1 MNAPE
6 RLRRGACP
14 GLSAPMQ
21 TGDGLLARLTPVG
34 LIALDAFAG
43 LCAAAGAH
51 GNGIVEVTSRG
62 SIQVRG
68 LRAATAPLFA
78 VEVAALRIEAS
89 DGIPVLTDP
98 LSGDHALAAEIRS
111 ALAAASLAARLSA
124 KVSVTVDLDLAAD
137 IAVRSLDDG
146 AIHLVLASSPLGA
159 VPRKDAAF
167 CVQRL
172 LETLAAMAPGSRM
185 RDVLERGG
193 IEAFQSAIADCLVDR
208 PPPARRFA
216 AEPIGIHNLS
226 SDAALGIGLPFGHSD
241 AATLIRLA
249 DAARQAGAAGVRTA
263 PGRVLLVMGLS
274 PAAAATVTVAA
285 EVFGFIVDPAD
296 PRRRIVACAGAPIC
310 ASGEIPARALAPF
323 LRRAAENLADGEVIH
338 LSGCIKGCAH
348 PAPAPVAVI
357 GRAGQCDIVV
367 EGRPSG
373 SVTPDALPQRLA
385 DVLRDR
391 GGSP

>member
-34 LIALDAFAG
+34 LIALEAFAG
-43 LCAAAGAH
+43 LCAAARAH

-68 LRAATAPLFA
+68 LRPETAPLFA
-78 VEVAALRIEAS
+78 AEVAALSIEAN

-111 ALAAASLAARLSA
+111 ALAAASLATRLSA

-137 IAVRSLDDG
+137 VALRSIDDDT
-146 AIHLVLASSPLGA
+146 VQVSLASSPLGA
-159 VPRKDAAF
+159 VPCKDSGG

-172 LETLAAMAPGSRM
+172 LEKLAAMAPGSRM

-193 IEAFQSAIADCLVDR
+193 LGTLKSAVADCLVDR
-208 PPPARRFA
+208 PPPVRRST
-216 AEPIGIHNLS
+216 AEPIGVHDLPS
-226 SDAALGIGLPFGHSD
+226 GVAVGIGLSFGHSD
-241 AATLIRLA
+241 AATLIRLV
-249 DAARQAGAAGVRTA
+249 DAARQAGTVGIRTA
-263 PGRVLLVMGLS
+263 PGRALLVMGLS
-274 PAAAATVTVAA
+274 SAAAATVALAA
-285 EVFGFIVDPAD
+285 ETLGFIVDPAD
-296 PRRRIVACAGAPIC
+296 RRRRIVACAGAPIC
-310 ASGEIPARALAPF
+310 ASGEIPSRALAP
-323 LRRAAENLADGEVIH
+323 LLTRAAANLADGEIIH

-348 PAPAPVAVI
+348 PAPAPVVVV
-357 GRAGQCDIVV
+357 GRAGQCDIVID
-367 EGRPSG
+367 GRPAG
-373 SVTPDALPQRLA
+373 SVTPDALPQCLA
-385 DVLRDR
+385 DILRNR
-391 GGSP
+391 GGSR

>member
-34 LIALDAFAG
+34 LIALDAFVG
-43 LCAAAGAH
+43 LCAAARAH

-68 LRAATAPLFA
+68 LRPETAPLFA
-78 VEVAALRIEAS
+78 AEVAALRIEAS

-98 LSGDHALAAEIRS
+98 LSGDDALAIEIRA
-111 ALAAASLAARLSA
+111 ALKAASLATRLSA
-124 KVSVTVDLDLAAD
+124 KVSITVDLDLAAD
-137 IAVRSLDDG
+137 IALRPIDDNVVH
-146 AIHLVLASSPLGA
+146 ISLASSPLGA
-159 VPRKDAAF
+159 VPRKDAAD

-172 LETLAAMAPGSRM
+172 LEKLAAMAPGSRM
-185 RDVLERGG
+185 RDVLERDGLDG
-193 IEAFQSAIADCLVDR
+193 LRSVIADRLVDR
-208 PPPARRFA
+208 PPPTRRPA
-216 AEPIGIHNLS
+216 VEPIGLHDFS
-226 SDAALGIGLPFGHSD
+226 SSTTLGIGLPFGHSD

-249 DAARQAGAAGVRTA
+249 DAARQAGAADVRPA
-263 PGRVLLVMGLS
+263 PGRALLVIGMPG
-274 PAAAATVTVAA
+274 AAAETLVTSA
-285 EVFGFIVDPAD
+285 EALGFIVDPAD

-310 ASGEIPARALAPF
+310 GSGEIPARAMAP
-323 LRRAAENLADGEVIH
+323 LLKQAARNLADGRIIH

-348 PAPAPVAVI
+348 PAAAPVVVI
-357 GRAGQCDIVV
+357 GRAGQCDIVID
-367 EGRPSG
+367 GRPSG
-373 SVTPDALPQRLA
+373 SVTPDAMPQRLA
-385 DVLRDR
+385 EML